1 MLMTPT
7 EMNKLLG
14 QINQAF
20 KEQEDKITWLQKRL
34 GSLEEKV
41 NAQEKRPK
49 AGTRGRKRVQQAEA
63 NPESPDQEV
72 CGSSEGGRQD

>member
-20 KEQEDKITWLQKRL
+20 KDQEDKITWLQKRL

-49 AGTRGRKRVQQAEA
+49 AGTRGRKRVQQTEA

-72 CGSSEGGRQD
+72 CSSSEGRGQD